1 MSFWYKKEFV
11 NILKLFEKLTE
22 KINKY
27 YKQITEL
34 TTIGDLLLLKEKL
47 KNRKNKKTKE
57 KTSKRSKKTT
67 KKHLF
72 AKYSICH
79 FQKGKDLAKT

>member
-57 KTSKRSKKTT
+57 KTSKRSKRLPKNIYSQNI
-67 KKHLF
+67 LF
-72 AKYSICH
+72 AISRKVKI
-79 FQKGKDLAKT
+79 